1 MPRLMSGWLKVDC
14 RAITTQI
21 TGHGGDGACG
31 TLARGRHIRRQSRAQ
46 NQSKRQEPLF
56 PREPLHEGLFL
67 SLVIFDDLD
76 CRVSAPRAF
85 KDAPVVIEAP
95 LDTNEAHV
103 SVADAARMGDHPQL
117 RKYFIPSHVSLL
129 SLFRCLPSRPRSTIK
144 KDIGGTSATHPSS
157 TQFIHRRR
165 FSPCVT

>member
-1 MPRLMSGWLKVDC
+1 MKSSVKFFPQRELDNECARVADMVVVNL
-14 RAITTQI
+14 REQI
-21 TGHGGDGACG
+21 EIDDQAE
-31 TLARGRHIRRQSRAQ
+31 LA
-46 NQSKRQEPLF
+46 EPL
-56 PREPLHEGLFL
+56 REGLLL